1 MRGLQWVGRVG
12 LVPRLVMTT
21 LLCVLFAVGA
31 VGTVLVRDIGRNST
45 EAKAASLDQSLA
57 LLRNLVAAEG
67 RTASLEGDRLLVD
80 GKPLNGRNDI
90 VDRVRDVTGA
100 AATIFMGDTRIATNV
115 VRPDGT
121 RGVGTRLAPG
131 AAFDASITRGQ
142 VFRGENNI
150 LGRDFATV
158 YEPIRDA
165 QGRQVGLL
173 FVGVPLDQFTS
184 AVRQSQRHALIA
196 VGVVAVLAA
205 VLAILLLRLTFR
217 PLGRLSAA
225 MREIGAGRLETEVPC
240 LERGDQLGEMGR
252 ALASLRDGVKAGREA
267 ETRAAAERE
276 AAARE
281 RREARLLAASEVEGR
296 LGAVA
301 ATLSSAVSEL
311 SRQTAV
317 LSQSADRTAGETT
330 TLATGAEQA
339 TSNVQTVAAAAE
351 ELSASVAEITRQ
363 VASSAG
369 VARRAVEEARATDAA
384 VAGLAESAG
393 RIGDVVR
400 LINDIAGQT
409 NLLALNATIEAARA
423 GEAGKGF
430 AVVASEVKNLAAQTA
445 KATEEIGAQI
455 GQMQQATDGAV
466 HAIRGIA
473 AIVQEIDGITS
484 AIAAAVEEQGAATR
498 EIARNVA
505 EAAAGT
511 EEVSSGVGAVRGE
524 VQQTTAALVRL
535 RDSTDEIA
543 RQGETL
549 RGEVHAVVER
559 IRA

>member
-1 MRGLQWVGRVG
+1 MRGWMRVDRVG
-12 LVPRLVMTT
+12 LVPRLVATT
-21 LLCVLFAVGA
+21 LLCVLLSVAA
-31 VGTVLVRDIGRNST
+31 VGTVLVRGMSENSA
-45 EAKAASLDQSLA
+45 EAKSASLDQSLA

-67 RTASLEGDRLLVD
+67 RVLSLEGERLLAD

-90 VDRVRDVTGA
+90 VDRVREVTGA
-100 AATIFMGDTRIATNV
+100 AATIFLGDTRIATNV

-131 AAFDASITRGQ
+131 AAFDAAITRGQ
-142 VFRGENNI
+142 VFRGVNNI

-173 FVGVPLDQFTS
+173 FVGIPLDLFT
-184 AVRQSQRHALIA
+184 APMREARQQALIA
-196 VGVVAVLAA
+196 VAVVALLAGVLAA
-205 VLAILLLRLTFR
+205 LLLRRLLR
-217 PLGRLSAA
+217 PLGALAAA
-225 MREIGAGRLETEVPC
+225 MREIGAGRLDAEVPC
-240 LERGDQLGEMGR
+240 LGRGDQLGEMGR
-252 ALASLRDGVKAGREA
+252 ALAALRDGVKAGREA
-267 ETRAAAERE
+267 EARGAAERE
-276 AAARE
+276 AGTQE
-281 RREARLLAASEVEGR
+281 RREARLRAAAEIEGR
-296 LGAVA
+296 LGAIAGTLAAAVA
-301 ATLSSAVSEL
+301 EL
-311 SRQTAV
+311 SRQAGL
-317 LSQSADRTAGETT
+317 LSQSAERTAGETDA
-330 TLATGAEQA
+330 LAGGAEQA
-339 TSNVQTVAAAAE
+339 TANVQTVAAAAE

-455 GQMQQATDGAV
+455 GAMQQATNGAV
-466 HAIRGIA
+466 QAIRGIA

-511 EEVSSGVGAVRGE
+511 GEVSSGVAAVRGE
-524 VQQTTAALVRL
+524 VQQTTAALAQL
-535 RDSTDEIA
+535 RDSTDEIG

-549 RGEVHAVVER
+549 RGEIGAVVQR
-559 IRA
+559 MRA